1 MLCAWPYVQRPEMT
15 RMINL
20 ELIRQLNDQ
29 IMFSLERIDALRWK
43 ALPGAIVYDDTGAS
57 RPQPTNKLE
66 RIFEMIDTEERK
78 VNHLIDKRYKL
89 KCEAV
94 DAIQHSDLEI
104 AARHILYLRYLGTD
118 QDGRS
123 LDWRRVIFYVNK
135 YHNIQ
140 RSKIYKIH
148 HDAVRIIKHYH
159 I

>member
-1 MLCAWPYVQRPEMT
+1 
-15 RMINL
+15 MINL
-20 ELIRQLNDQ
+20 ETIRQLNDQ
-29 IMFSLERIDALRWK
+29 IMFSLERIDALRWR
-43 ALPGAIVYDDTGAS
+43 ALPGAIRYDDSGAS
-57 RPQPTNKLE
+57 RPEPTNKFE
-66 RIFEMIDTEERK
+66 HIFELIDKEERR
-78 VNHLIDKRYKL
+78 VDRLIDKRYRL
-89 KCEAV
+89 KRDAV
-94 DAIQHSDLEI
+94 YAIQHSDLEI

-148 HDAVRIIKHYH
+148 HDAVRIVKHYH

>member
-1 MLCAWPYVQRPEMT
+1 
-15 RMINL
+15 MINL
-20 ELIRQLNDQ
+20 ETIRQLNDQ
-29 IMFSLERIDALRWK
+29 IMFSLERIDALRWR
-43 ALPGAIVYDDTGAS
+43 ALPGAIRYDDTGAS
-57 RPQPTNKLE
+57 RPMPENKLE
-66 RIFEMIDTEERK
+66 HIFELIDKEERR
-78 VNHLIDKRYKL
+78 VDRLIDKRYRL
-89 KCEAV
+89 KRDAV
-94 DAIQHSDLEI
+94 YAIQHSDLKI

>member
-1 MLCAWPYVQRPEMT
+1 
-15 RMINL
+15 MINL
-20 ELIRQLNDQ
+20 ETIRQLNDQ
-29 IMFSLERIDALRWK
+29 IMFSLERIDALRLK
-43 ALPGAIVYDDTGAS
+43 ALPGAITYDDTGAS
-57 RPQPTNKLE
+57 RPEPTNKLE
-66 RIFEMIDTEERK
+66 HIFELIDKEERR
-78 VNHLIDKRYKL
+78 VDRLIDKRYRL
-89 KCEAV
+89 KRDAV
-94 DAIQHSDLEI
+94 YAIQHSDLEI

-148 HDAVRIIKHYH
+148 HDAVRIVKHYH

>member
-1 MLCAWPYVQRPEMT
+1 
-15 RMINL
+15 MINL
-20 ELIRQLNDQ
+20 ETIRQLNDQ
-29 IMFSLERIDALRWK
+29 IMFSLERIDALRWR
-43 ALPGAIVYDDTGAS
+43 ALPGAIRYDDTGAS
-57 RPQPTNKLE
+57 RPMPENKLE
-66 RIFEMIDTEERK
+66 HIFELIDKEERR
-78 VNHLIDKRYKL
+78 VDRLIDKRYRL
-89 KCEAV
+89 KRDAV
-94 DAIQHSDLEI
+94 YAIQHSDLEI

-148 HDAVRIIKHYH
+148 HDAVRIVKHYH